1 MLRRLPL
8 VLLLAAAPAIAQ
20 GPDRSGHAAAEDG
33 VALYFEVHGS
43 GSETPLILV
52 EGLGA
57 ATWLWERQVGAFAEA
72 LPVVVYDNRGVGR
85 SDAPEG
91 PYSIAQM
98 ADDLAAVLD
107 ELGIDRAHVLGASMG
122 GFIAQEFALRYPDRV
137 DRLVLVSTSAGG
149 ATHVPMAPEVLAQ
162 MMAPPTTN
170 DPRALVASRL
180 PLAFT
185 EAFLA
190 DPATVA
196 HLVDQ
201 RLERPQPPHAYQAQ
215 LMAGATFDAADRV
228 HRITAPTLVA
238 AADGDLV
245 VPVENAR
252 RLVAALPCAELRI
265 YPGLGHQFFVEA
277 PEAFNRDVL
286 AFLLAP
292 DPSAHD

>member
-1 MLRRLPL
+1 MIKTLPL
-8 VLLLAAAPAIAQ
+8 VLLLAADGAFAQ
-20 GPDRSGHAAAEDG
+20 SPVRSGTADSDG
-33 VALYFEVHGS
+33 VSLYFEVFGS
-43 GSETPLILV
+43 GSGTPLVLV

-57 ATWLWERQVGAFAEA
+57 ATWLWEQQVPAFAEA

-85 SDAPEG
+85 SDAPPG
-91 PYSIAQM
+91 PYAIAQM

-107 ELGIDRAHVLGASMG
+107 ALGIDRAHVLGASMG

-162 MMAPPTTN
+162 MMAPPTSD

-190 DPATVA
+190 DSATVA

-228 HRITAPTLVA
+228 AQITAPTLVA
-238 AADGDLV
+238 AAEGDLV

-252 RLVAALPCAELRI
+252 RLAAALPCAELRV

-277 PEAFNRDVL
+277 PDAFNRDVL
-286 AFLLAP
+286 AFLFS
-292 DPSAHD
+292 DPTDHD

>member
-1 MLRRLPL
+1 
-8 VLLLAAAPAIAQ
+8 VFLLAAAAAAAQ
-20 GPDRSGHAAAEDG
+20 GPVRSGTADADG

-43 GSETPLILV
+43 GSATPLVLV

-72 LPVVVYDNRGVGR
+72 MPVVVYDNRGVGR

-91 PYSIAQM
+91 PYSIGQM

-107 ELGIDRAHVLGASMG
+107 EVGVERAHVLGASMG

-149 ATHVPMAPEVLAQ
+149 ATHVPMAPDVLAQ
-162 MMAPPTTN
+162 MMAPPATD

-185 EAFLA
+185 DAFLA
-190 DPATVA
+190 DSATVA

-228 HRITAPTLVA
+228 GQITAPTLVA

-252 RLVAALPCAELRI
+252 RLAAALPDAELVV

-277 PEAFNRDVL
+277 PDAFNRDVL
-286 AFLLAP
+286 AFLLEN
-292 DPSAHD
+292 DSSAHD